1 MLSKMLLLLF
11 TTCVIRLDCVCNV
24 TRYDKLNSWPLT
36 NHLLLYVTCSVVE
49 VLLAKCYELFD
60 ARIILK
66 ACKMNVKWE
75 FVDLTTAHDF
85 THFKRK
91 YMG

>member
-11 TTCVIRLDCVCNV
+11 ITCVIRLDCVCNV
-24 TRYDKLNSWPLT
+24 TRYDKPNSWPLT

-66 ACKMNVKWE
+66 ACKMNVK
-75 FVDLTTAHDF
+75 
-85 THFKRK
+85 
-91 YMG
+91 